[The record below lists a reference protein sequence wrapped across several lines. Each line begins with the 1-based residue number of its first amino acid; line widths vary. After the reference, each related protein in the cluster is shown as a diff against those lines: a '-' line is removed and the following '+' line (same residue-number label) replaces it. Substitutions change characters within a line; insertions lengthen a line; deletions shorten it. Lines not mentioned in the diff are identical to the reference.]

1 VSAPTVPPVSDDMPE
16 APLDLPPRKRKVKW
30 RYVIAL
36 LACAGAVVWMLTSL
50 SANIN
55 YLETVSQAVR
65 DRPSQQNR
73 ELRIGGVVVLHT
85 LKETPQ
91 GASFRLGDGKAIVFV
106 NVTNIPSKLFAECA
120 PVVVEGKWSG
130 SNFAADNLLVKHGAT
145 YGAANGKDA
154 TSVKDALAGTGCQK
168 PT

>member
-1 VSAPTVPPVSDDMPE
+1 MSAPTAPPITPVAADD
-16 APLDLPPRKRKVKW
+16 ATATPPRKRKIKW

-36 LACAGAVVWMLTSL
+36 VACVGAIVWMITSL
-50 SANIN
+50 SANID
-55 YLETVSQAVR
+55 YLETVSQAVH
-65 DRPSQQNR
+65 DRPSQENR

-106 NVTNIPSKLFAECA
+106 DVTNIPSKLFAECA

-130 SNFAADNLLVKHGAT
+130 TNFAADNLLVKHGAT
-145 YGAANGKDA
+145 YGASNKDDA
-154 TSVKDALAGTGCQK
+154 KSVKDALAGTGCEK